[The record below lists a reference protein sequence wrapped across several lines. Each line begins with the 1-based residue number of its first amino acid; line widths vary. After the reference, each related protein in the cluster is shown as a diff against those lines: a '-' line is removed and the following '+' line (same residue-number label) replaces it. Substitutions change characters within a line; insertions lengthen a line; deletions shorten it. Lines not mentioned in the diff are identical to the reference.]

1 MWHASS
7 IEEKVCKQSLSA
19 ITCDVQYLDYVLIVP
34 MTDHPAK
41 VGLFVDTEAE
51 NEYEFSYSVYKD
63 PECTQYLGRIS
74 SLCTLSSQS
83 PLENIKIYP
92 NEDKKSFDLAVYVR
106 RDQSP
111 YSDSNTD
118 QDVIKIK
125 IRIDLDDDGIAT
137 LKYAI
142 YMAADMRYYS
152 GDEIYDYDYLN
163 GGQVIPL
170 ADFR

>member
-1 MWHASS
+1 MRIRSHS
-7 IEEKVCKQSLSA
+7 IWRS
-19 ITCDVQYLDYVLIVP
+19 
-34 MTDHPAK
+34 
-41 VGLFVDTEAE
+41 
-51 NEYEFSYSVYKD
+51 
-63 PECTQYLGRIS
+63 
-74 SLCTLSSQS
+74 
-83 PLENIKIYP
+83 
-92 NEDKKSFDLAVYVR
+92 
-106 RDQSP
+106 

-142 YMAADMRYYS
+142 YMTADMRYYS